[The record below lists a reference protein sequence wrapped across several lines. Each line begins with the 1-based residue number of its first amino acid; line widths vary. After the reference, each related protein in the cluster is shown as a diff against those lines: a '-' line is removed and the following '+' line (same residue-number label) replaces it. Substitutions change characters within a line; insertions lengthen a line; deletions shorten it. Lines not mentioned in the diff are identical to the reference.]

1 MTQPSQMKNTKMSY
15 LIPEELETDRLILR
29 MFRLE
34 DWKDIHEYYGDP
46 DCSTYTSGKP
56 LTENESWQ
64 KMAAVLG
71 HWQLRNYGSYALEEK
86 KLKRVIGIAG
96 LDYPSDWPEPEIQW
110 GLAKK
115 YWGTGY
121 AGEAVREIKNMTAR
135 YIPDISLIS
144 LIHPQNMNSSNLA
157 RSVGAIFEKEYFF
170 REATWHIYRHI

>member
-1 MTQPSQMKNTKMSY
+1 MKNSKMNY

-29 MFRLE
+29 MFRLD
-34 DWKDIHEYYGDP
+34 DWKYIHEYYGDAE
-46 DCSTYTSGKP
+46 CSKYTSGKP

-110 GLAKK
+110 GLAKEFWAK
-115 YWGTGY
+115 GY
-121 AGEAVREIKNMTAR
+121 ASEAVRAIKNMTAQ
-135 YIPDISLIS
+135 YIPHISLIS

-157 RSVGAIFEKEYFF
+157 KSVGAIFEKEYFF